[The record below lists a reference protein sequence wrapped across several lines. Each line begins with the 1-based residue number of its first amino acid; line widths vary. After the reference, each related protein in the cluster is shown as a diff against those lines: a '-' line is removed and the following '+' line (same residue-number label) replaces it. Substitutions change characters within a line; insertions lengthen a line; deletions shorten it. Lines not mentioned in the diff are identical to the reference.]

1 VETKRDESRKWGRET
16 MRHDCVHTGKEEE
29 KMIHVEAFVLHTW
42 YSSARVE
49 LKHVVGG
56 RQKMKER

>member
-1 VETKRDESRKWGRET
+1 
-16 MRHDCVHTGKEEE
+16 MRHDCAHTGKEEE